1 MAALLRAE
9 ACRERGEV
17 IMAGPLAGVTIVD
30 LTTVIAGPY
39 ATQMLGDMGADIVK
53 VEPPGGD
60 IMRAPGPGR
69 SPGMGAAFLNC
80 NRNKTSITLD
90 LKRPGDV
97 GSLLALTDR
106 ADVFIHNMRM
116 EAAQRAGLGADALLA
131 RNPRLIHCS
140 IVGFGQDGPYRDR
153 PAYDDVIQA
162 AAGWAGL
169 EQMAGGEPRYAPT
182 IVADKTTALFAVGA
196 INAALYHRAVS
207 GEGQAIEIPMFEAM
221 ASFLMVEHLA
231 GRSFVPPLG
240 PPGYGRVLSPHR
252 KPYPTAD
259 GFVAVMPY
267 TGAHWRSFFR
277 VAGRDDWAGEPA
289 LAVDAER
296 AAMIGEL
303 YQRLAACL
311 ATRPTAVWLA
321 ALSDVDVPCSAINTI
336 DDLLDDPHL
345 KAVGFFEALDHPG
358 EGPVVNIRPPVRFS
372 ATPCDTRSLAPSR
385 RNG

>member
-1 MAALLRAE
+1 
-9 ACRERGEV
+9 
-17 IMAGPLAGVTIVD
+17 MAGPLQGVRIVD

-39 ATQMLGDMGADIVK
+39 ATQTLGDMGAEILK
-53 VEPPGGD
+53 IEPAGGD

-80 NRNKTSITLD
+80 NRNKQSVALD
-90 LKRPGDV
+90 LKQPGDV
-97 GSLLALTDR
+97 ARLLALIDG
-106 ADVFIHNMRM
+106 ADVFVHNMRM
-116 EAAQRAGLGADALLA
+116 EAAQRSGLGADALLA

-207 GEGQAIEIPMFEAM
+207 GEGQAVEVPMFEAM

-231 GRSFVPPLG
+231 GQSFLPPLG
-240 PPGYGRVLSPHR
+240 ASGYSRVLSPHR
-252 KPYPTAD
+252 KPYRTAD
-259 GFVAVMPY
+259 GYVAVMPY

-277 VAGRDDWAGEPA
+277 TAGRDDWAGEPA

-303 YQRLAACL
+303 YERLAACL
-311 ATRPTAVWLA
+311 LTRPTAEWLA
-321 ALSDVDVPCSAINTI
+321 LLSEADVPCSAINTI
-336 DDLLDDPHL
+336 DELIEDPHL
-345 KAVGFFEALDHPG
+345 KAVGFFEAVEHQS
-358 EGPVVNIRPPVRFS
+358 EGPMLNTRPPVRFS
-372 ATPCDTRSLAPSR
+372 RTPCETRTLAPAR
-385 RNG
+385 RKP

>member
-1 MAALLRAE
+1 
-9 ACRERGEV
+9 
-17 IMAGPLAGVTIVD
+17 MAGPLQGVRVVD

-39 ATQMLGDMGADIVK
+39 ATQTLGDMGADVIK
-53 VEPPGGD
+53 IEPPGGD

-69 SPGMGAAFLNC
+69 SSGMGAAFLNC
-80 NRNKTSITLD
+80 NRNKRSIGLD
-90 LKRPGDV
+90 LKRPDDV
-97 GSLLALTDR
+97 ATLLALIDE

-116 EAAQRAGLGADALLA
+116 EAALRSGLGAETLRS
-131 RNPRLIHCS
+131 RNSRLIHCS

-162 AAGWAGL
+162 ASGWAAL

-182 IVADKTTALFAVGA
+182 IIADKTTALFAVGA
-196 INAALYHRAVS
+196 INAALYHRAIS
-207 GEGQAIEIPMFEAM
+207 GAGQAVEVPMFEAM
-221 ASFLMVEHLA
+221 VSLLMVEHLA

-277 VAGRDDWAGEPA
+277 IAGRDDWAQEPA

-296 AAMIGEL
+296 AGMIGEL
-303 YQRLAACL
+303 YERLAACL
-311 ATRPTAVWLA
+311 LTRPTADWLA
-321 ALSDVDVPCSAINTI
+321 LLSEVDVPCSAINTI
-336 DDLLDDPHL
+336 DDLIDDPHL
-345 KAVGFFEALDHPG
+345 KAVGFFETVKHPSEG
-358 EGPVVNIRPPVRFS
+358 EVLNIRPPVRFS
-372 ATPCDTRSLAPSR
+372 GTPCATRSLAPSR
-385 RNG
+385 QQG